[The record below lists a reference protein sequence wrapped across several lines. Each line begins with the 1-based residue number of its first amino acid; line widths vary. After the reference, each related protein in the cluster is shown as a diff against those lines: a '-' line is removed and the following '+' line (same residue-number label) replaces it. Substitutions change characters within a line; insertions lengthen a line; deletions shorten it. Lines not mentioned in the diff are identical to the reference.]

1 MQKTLK
7 VTTDVIVGA
16 NNIIDKAELSKLT
29 GEEKIAV
36 VKILKAFRPFV
47 KEYNEADELIKN
59 KMKGENH
66 DKMVEV
72 YNDKNAS
79 DEDKKNAA
87 EYLSEYISNVQK
99 SEIDELKK
107 DIELTITPLTDK
119 QTEDLFGCLNDV
131 SGSQMME
138 LYDLL
143 VEEKEEDKVEEHTE
157 EKPEDAM

>member
-47 KEYNEADELIKN
+47 KEYNEADELIRN
-59 KMKGENH
+59 KMKCENH
-66 DKMVEV
+66 DEMVEI
-72 YNDKNAS
+72 YNDKKKT
-79 DEDKKNAA
+79 DE
-87 EYLSEYISNVQK
+87 EK
-99 SEIDELKK
+99 SEAIAYVNEYVLNVNKSEHEELKK
-107 DIELTITPLTDK
+107 EVTVTIPALSEKYLADLLGCINELTG
-119 QTEDLFGCLNDV
+119 F
-131 SGSQMME
+131 QMIE